1 MRFAPQ
7 SLRTQIV
14 SLVLVSL
21 VIAQVVTLVLLEDQR
36 DLAVRAAIG
45 DEAMGRAVNVVRLI
59 EKVPESLR
67 GQIVSAANSPL
78 VQFEIGTV
86 PVVDHASHD
95 ARGITEARV
104 RALLDDDFSRDIRAE
119 LHEIDSSALPFTY
132 LEPNMAEQ
140 HREMMRGQLLAVEMQ
155 LSIALSGGDWLNVS
169 TRFERPPFQWPQF
182 ATLSFGLSASVIL
195 LVLFWYLLAR
205 VTGPLRLLADA
216 AEKLGPEQC
225 GPVLPSAGPREVKE
239 LIQTFNRMQDRIVR
253 LVAERTRMLA
263 AVGHDLRSPLTAMRV
278 RSEMVEDDETRD
290 SLIASIVEMQ
300 HMVEETLSFARG
312 LADAEPQQNVNIE
325 SFLETLRESMLESFT
340 LIQGDGVRV
349 RVRPNAIRRAL
360 RNVIENAQRYSGGAE
375 VSYASVADTVVIRVC
390 DRGPGIPEPELE
402 RVFDPFI
409 RLETSRSRDTGGH
422 GLGLSIARSILRGH
436 GGDIVLTN
444 RSSGGLC
451 ASLILP
457 IEA

>member
-1 MRFAPQ
+1 
-7 SLRTQIV
+7 
-14 SLVLVSL
+14 
-21 VIAQVVTLVLLEDQR
+21 
-36 DLAVRAAIG
+36 
-45 DEAMGRAVNVVRLI
+45 
-59 EKVPESLR
+59 
-67 GQIVSAANSPL
+67 
-78 VQFEIGTV
+78 
-86 PVVDHASHD
+86 
-95 ARGITEARV
+95 
-104 RALLDDDFSRDIRAE
+104 
-119 LHEIDSSALPFTY
+119 
-132 LEPNMAEQ
+132 
-140 HREMMRGQLLAVEMQ
+140 
-155 LSIALSGGDWLNVS
+155 
-169 TRFERPPFQWPQF
+169 
-182 ATLSFGLSASVIL
+182 
-195 LVLFWYLLAR
+195 
-205 VTGPLRLLADA
+205 
-216 AEKLGPEQC
+216 
-225 GPVLPSAGPREVKE
+225 
-239 LIQTFNRMQDRIVR
+239 
-253 LVAERTRMLA
+253 MLA

>member
-1 MRFAPQ
+1 M
-7 SLRTQIV
+7 
-14 SLVLVSL
+14 
-21 VIAQVVTLVLLEDQR
+21 
-36 DLAVRAAIG
+36 
-45 DEAMGRAVNVVRLI
+45 
-59 EKVPESLR
+59 
-67 GQIVSAANSPL
+67 
-78 VQFEIGTV
+78 
-86 PVVDHASHD
+86 
-95 ARGITEARV
+95 
-104 RALLDDDFSRDIRAE
+104 
-119 LHEIDSSALPFTY
+119 
-132 LEPNMAEQ
+132 
-140 HREMMRGQLLAVEMQ
+140 
-155 LSIALSGGDWLNVS
+155 
-169 TRFERPPFQWPQF
+169 
-182 ATLSFGLSASVIL
+182 
-195 LVLFWYLLAR
+195 
-205 VTGPLRLLADA
+205 
-216 AEKLGPEQC
+216 
-225 GPVLPSAGPREVKE
+225 
-239 LIQTFNRMQDRIVR
+239 
-253 LVAERTRMLA
+253 
-263 AVGHDLRSPLTAMRV
+263 GHDLRSPLTAMRV

>member
-1 MRFAPQ
+1 
-7 SLRTQIV
+7 
-14 SLVLVSL
+14 
-21 VIAQVVTLVLLEDQR
+21 
-36 DLAVRAAIG
+36 
-45 DEAMGRAVNVVRLI
+45 
-59 EKVPESLR
+59 
-67 GQIVSAANSPL
+67 
-78 VQFEIGTV
+78 
-86 PVVDHASHD
+86 
-95 ARGITEARV
+95 
-104 RALLDDDFSRDIRAE
+104 
-119 LHEIDSSALPFTY
+119 
-132 LEPNMAEQ
+132 
-140 HREMMRGQLLAVEMQ
+140 
-155 LSIALSGGDWLNVS
+155 
-169 TRFERPPFQWPQF
+169 
-182 ATLSFGLSASVIL
+182 
-195 LVLFWYLLAR
+195 
-205 VTGPLRLLADA
+205 
-216 AEKLGPEQC
+216 
-225 GPVLPSAGPREVKE
+225 
-239 LIQTFNRMQDRIVR
+239 
-253 LVAERTRMLA
+253 
-263 AVGHDLRSPLTAMRV
+263 
-278 RSEMVEDDETRD
+278 
-290 SLIASIVEMQ
+290 MQ

-402 RVFDPFI
+402 RVFDPFM
-409 RLETSRSRDTGGH
+409 RLEASRSRDTGGH